1 MNEFGERIKSL
12 RAEREL
18 TTSVVGESVR
28 IPQSRLSEI
37 EKGIRIPTPGQIE
50 RLAVFF
56 GVTTEELAAL
66 SN

>member
-1 MNEFGERIKSL
+1 MNKFGERIKSL
-12 RAEREL
+12 RVEKEL
-18 TTSVVGESVR
+18 TTNLVGESVR

-56 GVTTEELAAL
+56 NVTTEELAAL

>member
-1 MNEFGERIKSL
+1 MNKFGKRIKSL
-12 RAEREL
+12 RVEREL
-18 TTSVVGESVR
+18 TTNVVGESVR

-56 GVTTEELAAL
+56 NVTTEELAAL

>member
-1 MNEFGERIKSL
+1 MNKFGERIKSL
-12 RAEREL
+12 RVEKEL
-18 TTSVVGESVR
+18 TTNLVGESVR

-56 GVTTEELAAL
+56 DVTTEELAAL